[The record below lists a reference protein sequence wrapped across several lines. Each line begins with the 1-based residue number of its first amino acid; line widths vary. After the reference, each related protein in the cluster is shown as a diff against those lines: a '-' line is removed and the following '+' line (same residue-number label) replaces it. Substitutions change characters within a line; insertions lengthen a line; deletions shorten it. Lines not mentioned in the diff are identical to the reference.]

1 MAWPACLN
9 PRQLQG
15 RLAAVFLAALL
26 ALLCTGIAL
35 VHRAVTPAVDEVQA
49 AQLETA
55 ARVLRYLLEARGAA
69 PPPSDAPDGA
79 LLERLKALSS
89 VDAVALQR
97 AAGNTWLPLAGT
109 LSAAEQAALAAQL
122 RTPAPG
128 HGTLELP
135 GRPLRT
141 HYVPLA
147 QAPASMGVLLL
158 SADDAAAGAGR
169 RLLWPLLALAVLG
182 VALVAMA
189 AAWLARG
196 WRQPLAELTAA
207 AARIEAGDC
216 DTAVPTTAPLEELRQ
231 LAAAMEGMREGIRRR
246 DALVNNLAYVDPLTL
261 LPNRAR
267 FGEFL
272 QRHLVNADTPGA
284 VLMLDLDRF
293 KHVNEV
299 LGHDVGDRLLQSV
312 AERLRALCAPAHSVL
327 ARLSGDTF
335 AILLS
340 RTDAH
345 AASEA
350 ALALLK
356 DFERPLQI
364 DDETIDLDLDAG
376 IGIALFPAH
385 GHDVHLLLERA
396 RLAMRAA
403 KARQCGSLIYDA
415 QLDAGSPE
423 SLALLTE
430 LRHAVDNEEL
440 RLLLQPRID
449 LQRGRVVGAEALV
462 RWQHPT
468 RGLVAPL
475 AFIPFA
481 AQTGFIR
488 LLSAWVL
495 EGAAR
500 FSREALDAGLA
511 LRLSVNLATRD
522 LMDQALPAKLEA
534 LLAPLEVPPAS
545 LCLEIT
551 ESAIMADPERALATL
566 EQLHAMGFRLSIDDF
581 GTGYSS
587 LADLKRL
594 PVDELKIDKRFV
606 IAMARDRGD
615 ARIVRSTIG
624 LAHDLGLS
632 VVAEGVET
640 VSAWA
645 QLAALGCDEGQGYA
659 IGKPMRQELFID
671 WLRDWRPPQ
680 GALDAGIVPTG
691 PV

>member
-1 MAWPACLN
+1 
-9 PRQLQG
+9 
-15 RLAAVFLAALL
+15 
-26 ALLCTGIAL
+26 
-35 VHRAVTPAVDEVQA
+35 
-49 AQLETA
+49 
-55 ARVLRYLLEARGAA
+55 
-69 PPPSDAPDGA
+69 
-79 LLERLKALSS
+79 
-89 VDAVALQR
+89 
-97 AAGNTWLPLAGT
+97 
-109 LSAAEQAALAAQL
+109 
-122 RTPAPG
+122 
-128 HGTLELP
+128 
-135 GRPLRT
+135 
-141 HYVPLA
+141 
-147 QAPASMGVLLL
+147 MGVLLL